1 MALDQ
6 AHDLDDKKEMG
17 FLDHLE
23 ELRWHL
29 VRSVAAVFIFA
40 IAAFLAKDFFWNVLI
55 IGPTQSDFWTYRKLC
70 ELAAL
75 INIDALCTSD
85 MSIEMQ
91 NRTLQGQFM
100 VHIKTSLIAG
110 LVMAFPYFFWEVWRF
125 VKPGL
130 KKNEKKA
137 SRGITFVVTLLFILG
152 VGFGYFIITPISI
165 DFLYNYSLSEKIKDI
180 PDITNV
186 LGLVATLA
194 LASGILFQLPIV
206 SFMLSKAG
214 IVTPQLMR
222 NYRRHAFVVILI
234 ISAVITPP
242 DVISQILIALPL
254 TLLYEVSIWISK
266 RVNKRREKAL
276 A

>member
-266 RVNKRREKAL
+266 RVNKRRKKR
-276 A
+276 